1 MLVTLNDIL
10 PLEAQSSSAVACCN
24 VFGIEEAKAIISAA
38 EHLNR
43 PVILAVNKDMVD
55 LAGVEAMAG
64 LLLPLA
70 ESSDTQVCV
79 HLDHCYE
86 EAIVYRA
93 IHAGFTSVMFDG
105 SQLPLEEN
113 IRRTRQVVNVAHAV
127 GVSVEGELGS
137 VPYQE
142 GRDHIKSEFTASAEA
157 TIYANESGIDAL
169 AVSVG
174 NVHRMTEA
182 GSPIDFALLEEI
194 EAVTTLPLVIH
205 GTTGITEADLLRL
218 KTQRIAKFN
227 VGTTLRMAFGNAIRE
242 AMEIEPDKFDKQYFA
257 GKAIPAL
264 QQEAIRVLSL
274 LSSPRPIRER
284 R

>member
-1 MLVTLNDIL
+1 MLVTLNDLL
-10 PLEAQSSSAVACCN
+10 PQEAQSSGAVACCN

-38 EHLNR
+38 EHLHR

-70 ESSDTQVCV
+70 KASSTKVCV

-86 EAIVYRA
+86 EAIVFRA

-105 SQLPLEEN
+105 SQLPLNEN
-113 IRRTRQVVNVAHAV
+113 IRRTKNVVDVAHAV

-142 GRDHIKSEFTASAEA
+142 GRDHIKSEFTEPTEA
-157 TIYANESGIDAL
+157 TRYVNESGIDAL

-182 GSPIDFALLEEI
+182 GSPINFDLLETI
-194 EAVTTLPLVIH
+194 EAATTLPLVIH
-205 GTTGITEADLLRL
+205 GTTGIAESDLLKL
-218 KTQRIAKFN
+218 KTQRVAKFN
-227 VGTTLRMAFGNAIRE
+227 VGTTLRMAFGNAMRE
-242 AMEIEPDKFDKQYFA
+242 AMEHEPAKFDKQYFA
-257 GKAIPAL
+257 SKAIPAL
-264 QQEAIRVLSL
+264 RQEAIRVLSL
-274 LSSPRPIRER
+274 LS
-284 R
+284 

>member
-1 MLVTLNDIL
+1 MLVTLNDLL
-10 PLEAQSSSAVACCN
+10 PNEAASNGAVACCN
-24 VFGIEEAKAIISAA
+24 VFGIEEAKAIIGAA
-38 EHLNR
+38 EALDR

-70 ESSDTQVCV
+70 KASTAKVCV

-86 EAIVYRA
+86 EAIVFRA
-93 IHAGFTSVMFDG
+93 IHCGFTSVMFDG

-113 IRRTRQVVNVAHAV
+113 IRRTKNVVEVAHAV

-142 GRDHIKSEFTASAEA
+142 GRDHIKSAFTVPEEA
-157 TIYANESGIDAL
+157 TIYAKESGIDAL

-182 GSPIDFALLEEI
+182 GSPIDFPLL
-194 EAVTTLPLVIH
+194 AKLQAATTLPLVIH
-205 GTTGITEADLLRL
+205 GTTGISETDLLKL

-242 AMEIEPDKFDKQYFA
+242 AMTNEPKKFDKQYFA
-257 GKAIPAL
+257 AKAMPAL
-264 QQEAIRVLSL
+264 QQEAMRVLAL
-274 LSSPRPIRER
+274 LS
-284 R
+284 